1 MKEYILEKINE
12 EKYQYFIISL
22 TYESILNYL
31 NKIEK
36 EKAIQKSKGILLI
49 DQLLISGNNKNRF
62 MSCEYENGKLKLY
75 TAKNVVC
82 KEKIR
87 DISSR
92 ILKDEKK
99 IIKESILPEYQ
110 KRLILEGKGV

>member
-1 MKEYILEKINE
+1 MKEYILERINE
-12 EKYQYFIISL
+12 EEYQYFIISL

-31 NKIEK
+31 EKIEG
-36 EKAIQKSKGILLI
+36 EKVIQNSKGILLI

-62 MSCEYENGKLKLY
+62 MSCEYENGKLKLF

-87 DISSR
+87 NISSR
-92 ILKDEKK
+92 ILKNEVR